1 MPVDNEF
8 SFLFLH
14 SSVIGNEPGL
24 FDIVIVND
32 DLDESYEKLQS
43 VLKEVSLKRG

>member
-1 MPVDNEF
+1 M
-8 SFLFLH
+8 
-14 SSVIGNEPGL
+14 

-43 VLKEVSLKRG
+43 VLKEVSLKRRWLYKDKIQEVLTRYRRY